1 MKFLVK
7 RTPDN
12 FIKTVNDEI
21 SSILN
26 RHFDHIYP
34 DYTYQE
40 NMDKFSIPLEVTENE
55 KEYEILAELPG
66 IEKQNL
72 DIDVEKNY
80 ITINAKKEERIFKD
94 EKTFKK
100 TEFNYGEFSR
110 SIYLPVDIDADNAG
124 AKLENGILKINVPKL
139 HKDTDNVK
147 KIEIQ

>member
-1 MKFLVK
+1 
-7 RTPDN
+7 
-12 FIKTVNDEI
+12 
-21 SSILN
+21 
-26 RHFDHIYP
+26 
-34 DYTYQE
+34 
-40 NMDKFSIPLEVTENE
+40 MDKFSIPLEVTENE